1 MLASTHLFPIRQS
14 LKLIA
19 DGGDMWDDKAN
30 TRLKRMQHH
39 YRECFAALATNSQ
52 LAKREVKGA
61 NFCSLTNRP
70 EYLASAYATARAD
83 LVSSI
88 HQRTR
93 LKINTQQKKG
103 GNRYVFSG
111 KVGERKRANGE
122 LFEEDSTTHPD
133 QQQSIMGKQHS
144 EETIKLV
151 MERHE
156 YISNACK
163 DEREREQLNR
173 LRHEA
178 EKQDNQF
185 CATQIKI
192 KMEEFKTKFNKTR
205 ALNKTQQ
212 RPRGVETTP
221 FMLNKV
227 PFGKMLLIRDT
238 ENLKLELSH
247 RGLSTE
253 GTWTECK
260 NRLMDHEG
268 DRKYFKILSSATF
281 PWHNT

>member
-1 MLASTHLFPIRQS
+1 
-14 LKLIA
+14 
-19 DGGDMWDDKAN
+19 
-30 TRLKRMQHH
+30 
-39 YRECFAALATNSQ
+39 
-52 LAKREVKGA
+52 
-61 NFCSLTNRP
+61 
-70 EYLASAYATARAD
+70 
-83 LVSSI
+83 
-88 HQRTR
+88 
-93 LKINTQQKKG
+93 
-103 GNRYVFSG
+103 
-111 KVGERKRANGE
+111 
-122 LFEEDSTTHPD
+122 
-133 QQQSIMGKQHS
+133 MGKQHS

-178 EKQDNQF
+178 EKQENQF
-185 CATQIKI
+185 SATRIKI